1 MTQEAKNILRRS
13 INVFLQFTDKEKEIY
28 IESVA
33 NNLNIHYNALNSIGI
48 GYSLDTVQA
57 GQIFLRIFNN

>member
-13 INVFLQFTDKEKEIY
+13 INVFLQSTDKEKEIY

-33 NNLNIHYNALNSIGI
+33 NNLNIHYNALNLIGA

>member
-13 INVFLQFTDKEKEIY
+13 INVFLQSTDKEKEIY